1 MRQILGKKQ
10 STNNSVWAEAASQIE
25 ELVTLQEL
33 NEAVATV
40 IDAVKKTTE
49 GKRSAYAWSGG
60 KDSLVLADICQGI
73 GITDCV
79 FAHTEL
85 EYPAFLAWCM
95 ENKPDGC
102 EVINTGQDIEWLAK
116 HPKMIFPGSSA
127 TTSRWYEIVQRT
139 AIRKYFQSHN
149 LDIIICGH
157 RKADGNHV
165 GKGTNVYTN
174 GAGVTRYSPLADW
187 PHELV
192 LAYIHYHGIPM
203 PPIYG
208 WKDGYRCGTHPW
220 PSRMGMASAEQ
231 GFREVYEIDSSII
244 VAAAEKL
251 PSARHFLE
259 GVTGV

>member
-1 MRQILGKKQ
+1 MRQILGRKQ
-10 STNNSVWAEAASQIE
+10 STNNSLWIEAVSQIE

-40 IDAVKKTTE
+40 TSAIKKTSE
-49 GKRSAYAWSGG
+49 GKRTAYAWSGG
-60 KDSLVLADICQGI
+60 KDSLVLADICQSI

-85 EYPAFLAWCM
+85 EYPVFFAWCM
-95 ENKPDGC
+95 EHKPDGC

-116 HPKMIFPGSSA
+116 HPRMIFPGDAS
-127 TTSRWYEIVQRT
+127 TVSRWYEIVQRT
-139 AIRKYFQSHN
+139 AIKRYFQSHN

-157 RKADGNHV
+157 RRADGNYV
-165 GKGTNVYTN
+165 GKGTNIYTN
-174 GAGVTRYSPLADW
+174 GSGVTRYSPLADW
-187 PHELV
+187 PHEMV
-192 LAYIHYHGIPM
+192 LAYIHYHEIAM

-220 PSRMGMASAEQ
+220 PSRMGMSSAEQ
-231 GFREVYEIDSSII
+231 GFREVYEIDPSII

-251 PSARHFLE
+251 PSARHFFE